1 MPTLTIRWQ
10 RLLDE
15 KGETCPRCGGTQ
27 AEVGKAVRRLR
38 RELSPRGVAV
48 RSEERALTWKDFERD
63 PAASNRIWVAGKPL
77 ERRLGARAGASP
89 CCGACGD
96 NDCRTV
102 TVGGRSYDVI
112 PSRLIVSAGLKA
124 AAGLRRPARDSAG
137 TRRSARGPRR
147 AR

>member
-15 KGETCPRCGGTQ
+15 EGETCPRCGGTQ
-27 AEVGKAVRRLR
+27 AEVEKAVRLLR
-38 RELSPRGVAV
+38 RALDPRGIAV
-48 RSEERALTWKDFERD
+48 RSEERGLTWKDFERD

-77 ERRLGARAGASP
+77 ERWLGAGTGASP

-102 TVGGRSYDVI
+102 TVGGRSYETI

-124 AAGLRRPARDSAG
+124 AAGLTRPARGSAG
-137 TRRSARGPRR
+137 KRRSARAPRR

>member
-1 MPTLTIRWQ
+1 MTTLTIRWQ

-27 AEVGKAVRRLR
+27 AEVEKAVGRLR
-38 RELSPRGVAV
+38 RVLRPRGIAV
-48 RSEERALTWKDFERD
+48 RSEQRGLTWKDFKRD
-63 PAASNRIWVAGKPL
+63 PVASNRIWVAGKPL
-77 ERRLGARAGASP
+77 ERWLGARTGASP

-102 TVGGRSYDVI
+102 TVGGRSYDTI

-124 AAGLRRPARDSAG
+124 AAGLTRPARGPAG
-137 TRRSARGPRR
+137 KRRSARAPRR

>member
-1 MPTLTIRWQ
+1 MPILTIRWQ

-27 AEVGKAVRRLR
+27 AEVEKAVGRLR
-38 RELSPRGVAV
+38 RALGPRGIAV
-48 RSEERALTWKDFERD
+48 RAVKRALTWKDFERD

-77 ERRLGARAGASP
+77 ESWLGARTGASP

-102 TVGGRSYDVI
+102 TVGGRSYDTI

-124 AAGLRRPARDSAG
+124 AAGLTRPARGPAG
-137 TRRSARGPRR
+137 RRRSARAPRR